1 MKIMEET
8 KKFLFVLFVEKQI
21 LVYKQISMTPDLL
34 SQPNITNYIMIFI
47 ETIKQMIRTQAG
59 NVEKTTCPQIYST
72 HDQTFDV
79 LHTGT
84 LTLQL
89 SKELSRVS

>member
-47 ETIKQMIRTQAG
+47 ETIKQMIGSLGR
-59 NVEKTTCPQIYST
+59 KC
-72 HDQTFDV
+72 
-79 LHTGT
+79 
-84 LTLQL
+84 
-89 SKELSRVS
+89 